1 MFPSLSPMYN
11 IPQGSRFV
19 GKKLSNDRVLK
30 VSSLSLSILNV
41 IIVNVSL
48 NFIPYK
54 WPVAVAVTL
63 SNL

>member
-30 VSSLSLSILNV
+30 VSLLSLSILNV

-48 NFIPYK
+48 YFIPYK
-54 WPVAVAVTL
+54 WPEPVAVTL
-63 SNL
+63 FNL